1 MLLLP
6 LLAYG
11 GTRVLMIGNS
21 HTAVNQLP
29 LMVRTIL
36 NTDGRWRPVTMVMR
50 AGAFLE
56 DLARQPAIRKE
67 IAEGKW
73 DVIVL
78 QGAKVSSSHK
88 YRYSQT
94 GGIELAKLAK
104 ASGARTL
111 LFAEW
116 PRKGLKETAF
126 TLDVYRE
133 IGDAAKVE
141 IVPTGR
147 AWNAYLAKRPEAAL
161 WQGDGNH
168 ASAMGSMLAA
178 YTIACWIRRS
188 DAEMP
193 RMRLPEVAPTEV
205 PGLIEAASATWRT
218 SAFTDRGRGRPRSVS
233 GLTSIF

>member
-36 NTDGRWRPVTMVMR
+36 NTDAKWRPVKMVMR
-50 AGAFLE
+50 TGAFLE
-56 DLARQPAIRKE
+56 DIARQPAIRKE
-67 IAEGKW
+67 ITEGKW

-78 QGAKVSSSHK
+78 QAAKVSSSHK
-88 YRYSQT
+88 YRYSQA

-104 ASGARTL
+104 ASGALTL

-116 PRKGLKETAF
+116 PRKGVKETEF
-126 TLDVYRE
+126 ILNVYRE

-141 IVPTGR
+141 VVPTGR
-147 AWNAYLAKRPEAAL
+147 AWDAYLAKRPDAAL

-168 ASAMGSMLAA
+168 ATPMGSMLAA
-178 YTIACWIRRS
+178 YTIACWIRNS
-188 DAEMP
+188 DADVP
-193 RMRLPEVAPTEV
+193 RMRLPEVAPAEV
-205 PGLIEAASATWRT
+205 PELIEAASQVWR
-218 SAFTDRGRGRPRSVS
+218 RR
-233 GLTSIF
+233 